1 MSMEVLICFT
11 TIYST
16 IPIRIRVC
24 CWTFSRR
31 VFLKHEYNLMGK
43 IPTKFLSLFER
54 FFQKCIYITI
64 SCWTPCVSLS
74 FEAPSTIAKIVTI
87 ILPHAFSKY
96 LSRETFSPVT
106 PWRCP
111 LPYYPSRG
119 FTTITS
125 LIGICFSIRTARG
138 SFYLVSGLQS
148 WLVKYCEI
156 SIVLL
161 YTNSKYFYS

>member
-1 MSMEVLICFT
+1 MSMKVLICFA

-31 VFLKHEYNLMGK
+31 VFLKQEYNLMGMK
-43 IPTKFLSLFER
+43 EMKENPRILQLLFER
-54 FFQKCIYITI
+54 FFQKCIYVTI

-87 ILPHAFSKY
+87 ILPLAFSKC

-106 PWRCP
+106 PWILP

-138 SFYLVSGLQS
+138 FFYLVSGLK
-148 WLVKYCEI
+148 LRY
-156 SIVLL
+156 
-161 YTNSKYFYS
+161 